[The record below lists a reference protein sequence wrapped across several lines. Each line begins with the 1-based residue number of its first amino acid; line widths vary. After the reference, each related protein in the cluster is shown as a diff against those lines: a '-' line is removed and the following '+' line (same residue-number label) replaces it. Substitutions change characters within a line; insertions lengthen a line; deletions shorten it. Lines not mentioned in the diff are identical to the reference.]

1 MSEFR
6 GILPEHRRARL
17 KERLATGDRLRLI
30 EAHSGL
36 SGIVGD
42 SALWETSSGTVQFD
56 GLWLSS
62 LTCSAVKGLPD
73 VELNMMERRLET
85 IDEVLTV
92 TTKPVVV
99 DGDTGGAEENF
110 EYLCAKLESM
120 GVSAVVIEDKTGP
133 KRNSLSASARQIMEA
148 PETFGRKIQRGK
160 ERLRSSDFLVFARI
174 ESLIAGLDVADAIQ
188 RARIYLEYGADGI
201 LIHSRER
208 TPYQIVA
215 FLDAYRKLCDEIG
228 FRRPVLAVPTSYNLV
243 PATALFQAG
252 VDIVIYANHLLRATV
267 AAMRIVCQ
275 QILEQD
281 KSSEVEQ
288 HCVPIPDL
296 FDMIGFSE
304 IVRRD
309 KAAV

>member
-1 MSEFR
+1 MSEIR

-17 KERLATGDRLRLI
+17 KSRLAAGDRLRLI

-42 SALWETSSGTVQFD
+42 SALWEASTGTVQFD

-62 LTCSAVKGLPD
+62 LTCSAIKGLPD
-73 VELNMMERRLET
+73 VELNIMERRLET

-110 EYLCAKLESM
+110 EYLCTKLESM

-133 KRNSLSASARQIMEA
+133 KRNSLSATARQILET
-148 PETFGRKIQRGK
+148 PETFGRKIRRGK
-160 ERLRSSDFLVFARI
+160 ETLRSSDFLIFARI
-174 ESLIAGLDVADAIQ
+174 ESLIAGLDVHDAIE
-188 RARIYLEYGADGI
+188 RARCYLEYGADGI
-201 LIHSRER
+201 LIHSRQR
-208 TPYQIVA
+208 TPEQILE
-215 FLDAYRKLCDEIG
+215 FLTAYRGLCDELG
-228 FRRPVLAVPTSYNLV
+228 FRRPVLVVPTSYNLV
-243 PATALFQAG
+243 TATTLFDAG

-275 QILEQD
+275 KILEDD
-281 KSSEVEQ
+281 KSSDVEPK
-288 HCVPIPDL
+288 CVAVNDL

-309 KAAV
+309 KAAL

>member
-1 MSEFR
+1 MTKLR
-6 GILPEHRRARL
+6 GILPECRRARL
-17 KERLATGDRLRLI
+17 RERLAAGDRLRLI

-42 SALWETSSGTVQFD
+42 SALWEASSGPVEFD

-62 LTCSAVKGLPD
+62 LTCSAIKGLPD
-73 VELNMMERRLET
+73 VELNIMERRLET

-92 TTKPVVV
+92 TTKPIVV
-99 DGDTGGAEENF
+99 DGDTGGTEANF
-110 EYLCAKLESM
+110 EYLCTKLEAM

-133 KRNSLSASARQIMEA
+133 KRNSLSAGARQILES
-148 PETFGRKIQRGK
+148 PETFGRKIRCGK
-160 ERLRSSDFLVFARI
+160 ERLRSRDFLIFARI
-174 ESLIAGLDVADAIQ
+174 ESLIAGLDVDDAIE
-188 RARIYLEYGADGI
+188 RARCYLEYGADGI

-208 TPYQIVA
+208 TAEQILA
-215 FLDAYRKLCDEIG
+215 FLDAYRRLCDELG

-243 PATALFQAG
+243 TAATLFQAG

-267 AAMRIVCQ
+267 AAMRSVCQ
-275 QILEQD
+275 QILEHD
-281 KSSEVEQ
+281 KSSEVERN
-288 HCVPIPDL
+288 CVPIPDL
-296 FDMIGFSE
+296 FDMVGFSE